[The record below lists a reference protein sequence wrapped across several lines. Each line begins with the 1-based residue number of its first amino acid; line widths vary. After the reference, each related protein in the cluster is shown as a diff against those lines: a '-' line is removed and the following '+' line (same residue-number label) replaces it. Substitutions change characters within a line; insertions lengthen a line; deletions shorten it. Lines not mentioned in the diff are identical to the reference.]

1 MAAEYFC
8 VTCRT
13 PFQNHFPLDESGRCR
28 LCRAGARGFDA
39 AYCFG
44 SYEGTLRELIHLF
57 KYGRMKPLARALAA
71 NLASALPRDQKF
83 DVVVPMP
90 LHWRRKWQRG
100 FNQAELLARRTARR
114 CGIPVANAVRR
125 IRPTSAQAGLSNAQ
139 RRENVAGG
147 ERPPALGDLPGHD
160 LPLLGGA
167 EMPRQQVDGQPGQR
181 DNQPDPPEDGR
192 DQRGGGPETASARG
206 TTCASMAHRA
216 WSVRPRIRSGW
227 HKGNV
232 TAWSG
237 RADAC
242 FRPIV
247 PQPGRGPG
255 PAAASA

>member
-1 MAAEYFC
+1 MTAEYFC
-8 VTCRT
+8 ATCRT

-57 KYGRMKPLARALAA
+57 KYGRMKPLARALAG

-139 RRENVAGG
+139 RRENVAGAFRFRTRRAIQG
-147 ERPPALGDLPGHD
+147 RRV
-160 LPLLGGA
+160 LLIDDVMTTGA
-167 EMPRQQVDGQPGQR
+167 
-181 DNQPDPPEDGR
+181 
-192 DQRGGGPETASARG
+192 TASACALALKRGGAASVTLLALARVDRRLFEPAEENSKAFSG
-206 TTCASMAHRA
+206 TT
-216 WSVRPRIRSGW
+216 
-227 HKGNV
+227 KG
-232 TAWSG
+232 A
-237 RADAC
+237 
-242 FRPIV
+242 
-247 PQPGRGPG
+247 
-255 PAAASA
+255 